1 VRRLLS
7 LTLLL
12 SALAGFVAARSD
24 AGILFAKG
32 TGVPPEVQAF
42 AWRVIETRCR
52 GGYDIRERSFW
63 AYDAREVRVDAR
75 VVHSI
80 KILSE
85 LTWKKTEPTAFI
97 EMTIVD
103 DGGLRLTALTSSFSA
118 CLP

>member
-1 VRRLLS
+1 VRRLLG
-7 LTLLL
+7 LTLV
-12 SALAGFVAARSD
+12 ATAAGLAAAPSD

-32 TGVPPEVQAF
+32 TGVPPPVQAF
-42 AWRVIETRCR
+42 AWRVIESRCQS
-52 GGYDIRERSFW
+52 GQHDIRERSFW
-63 AYDAREVRVDAR
+63 AYDARAVRDDGG

-85 LTWKKTEPTAFI
+85 LTWKKTEPPSLI

-103 DGGLRLTALTSSFSA
+103 DGGLRLAGLKSSYSA